1 MIYPMNVLCIPVLLS
16 QLATAAA
23 SSSRHLDGRD
33 TKTSSWNLAGFKSL
47 VTFGD
52 SYTDES
58 RYNYFATHNGSAP
71 PPGWIDPPVSLPM
84 LYIYLIFTSRKYLPT

>member
-1 MIYPMNVLCIPVLLS
+1 MFYSPNFLCIPVLLG
-16 QLATAAA
+16 QLVTAA
-23 SSSRHLDGRD
+23 SLPPHLDARD
-33 TKTSSWNLAGFKSL
+33 ENSSSWNLARFKSL

-71 PPGWIDPPVSLPM
+71 PPGWVDPPVGLFHRNASS
-84 LYIYLIFTSRKYLPT
+84 II